1 MSSKRNGD
9 APPGVRIGRLNTV
22 AGVRREICR
31 LYREARTGSVLV
43 ADASKLAN
51 ILYIAGRLLQG
62 QELEERV
69 RKLEQ
74 TARPLSLLTGE
85 GMSLRPGCSSSRTAN
100 VPSPSRA

>member
-1 MSSKRNGD
+1 MVVRQRCLFGLLRLVLQSRAPALKTKAKSND
-9 APPGVRIGRLNTV
+9 PPGVRIGRLNTV

-31 LYREARTGSVLV
+31 LYREARTGAVAI

-51 ILYIAGRLLQG
+51 ILYIAGRLLEG

-74 TARPLSLLTGE
+74 TARPSLL
-85 GMSLRPGCSSSRTAN
+85 
-100 VPSPSRA
+100 